1 MILFLLKNLLFQKV
15 LKYIFELLA
24 FLIYLELIELRFCGL
39 NKNIRKNIEKRAEI
53 DIEIS
58 GDVNNDNSINTDL
71 IDESDEKEK
80 NIERLSI

>member
-53 DIEIS
+53 EIS
-58 GDVNNDNSINTDL
+58 GDMNNDISINTDL

-80 NIERLSI
+80 NIGRFSI